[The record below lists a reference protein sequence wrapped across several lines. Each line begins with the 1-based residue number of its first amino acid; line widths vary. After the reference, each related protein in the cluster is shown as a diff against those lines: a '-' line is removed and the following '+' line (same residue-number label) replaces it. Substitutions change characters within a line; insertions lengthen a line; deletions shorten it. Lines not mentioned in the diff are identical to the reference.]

1 MIFFKKKKNIELVK
15 EKSKKEEIY
24 RKGDKLKAKETI
36 RFYGIAKDIVYT
48 VSEWH
53 GWEVYFEEVF
63 NKVYGFHFE
72 RATENDIKRS
82 TEIMKKFIE
91 DKKIKKTVNP
101 FVAYVKYLNEKEIEE
116 YNIAL
121 HKSLES

>member
-1 MIFFKKKKNIELVK
+1 MSFFKKKKSVEAK
-15 EKSKKEEIY
+15 EIY
-24 RKGDKLKAKETI
+24 KRGDKLKAKETI
-36 RFYGIAKDIVYT
+36 RAYGIAKDIVYT

-53 GWEVYFEEVF
+53 GYEVYFEEVF

-72 RATENDIKRS
+72 RATKNDIKRS
-82 TEIMKKFIE
+82 TEIMKKFIK

-101 FVAYVKYLNEKEIEE
+101 FWAYTMYLAEKEIEE
-116 YNIAL
+116 RNIAL